1 MGATY
6 GSLHPRCEERVCAAA
21 AGQGGRDRYTG
32 RVTEA
37 GMREPGGAVPRGE
50 VRPAGSPT
58 DETTIRWPEEHHPSR
73 TAVHVR
79 NELSMPA
86 PPEAVWAWLVRAE
99 LWPRWYRKSHRVRIV
114 SGPRP
119 DLALGSRF
127 HWWTFGVAIDSTVA
141 ELVPCERLAWTARG
155 IGVRA
160 YHAWLLRP
168 TGQGG
173 CHVLTEETQ
182 DGWAAR
188 LGSLLMPNRMHRG
201 HQIWLEALA
210 QKAATRPPQ
219 TAR

>member
-1 MGATY
+1 MG
-6 GSLHPRCEERVCAAA
+6 
-21 AGQGGRDRYTG
+21 
-32 RVTEA
+32 EA
-37 GMREPGGAVPRGE
+37 GL
-50 VRPAGSPT
+50 PATPT

-86 PPEAVWAWLVRAE
+86 PPAAVWAWLVRAE
-99 LWPRWYRKSHRVRIV
+99 LWPGWYRNSHRVRIV

-141 ELVPCERLAWTARG
+141 ELVPGERLAWTARG
-155 IGVRA
+155 VGVRA

-168 TGQGG
+168 AGNG

-182 DGWAAR
+182 NGWAAR
-188 LGSLLMPNRMHRG
+188 LGSLAMPSRMHRG
-201 HQIWLEALA
+201 HQMWLEALV
-210 QKAATRPPQ
+210 QKAARGSPP
-219 TAR
+219 TAG